1 MGLIDKETLLPVHHS
16 PGFAGSLD
24 PCCHDDGSH
33 NRLGTFRNTLICVR
47 DGYFD
52 ADVTLEED
60 VAVIL
65 VAFGVFLEMREMLA
79 KRAYGEEVA
88 EKQHDLNELS
98 ERYGAYLLI
107 IGLIMEIN
115 DQCFEPLLE
124 DTFVAAFGIASMAFF
139 DALALVMGLVFLA
152 KLCVPSQPDYE
163 DLSRERGV
171 LRLNLL

>member
-1 MGLIDKETLLPVHHS
+1 MKKLFFLFTIHPVSLAVWTLVVMAMVVTTGWAHFGTLSIAFET
-16 PGFAGSLD
+16 G
-24 PCCHDDGSH
+24 
-33 NRLGTFRNTLICVR
+33 I
-47 DGYFD
+47 FD

-79 KRAYGEEVA
+79 KRAYGLEIA

-124 DTFVAAFGIASMAFF
+124 GTFLAGIGVTSMAFF
-139 DALALVMGLVFLA
+139 DGLALVLGIGFLG
-152 KLCVPSQPDYE
+152 KLFVPHRSAE
-163 DLSRERGV
+163 A
-171 LRLNLL
+171 

>member
-1 MGLIDKETLLPVHHS
+1 MKKLFFLFTIHPVSLAVWTLVVMAMVVTTGWAHFATLSLAFET
-16 PGFAGSLD
+16 G
-24 PCCHDDGSH
+24 
-33 NRLGTFRNTLICVR
+33 I
-47 DGYFD
+47 FD

-79 KRAYGEEVA
+79 KRAYGEEIA
-88 EKQHDLNELS
+88 EKQHELNELS

-124 DTFVAAFGIASMAFF
+124 DTFVAAFGVASMAFF
-139 DALALVMGLVFLA
+139 DALALIMGIAFLA
-152 KLCVPSQPDYE
+152 KLCVPS
-163 DLSRERGV
+163 RHV
-171 LRLNLL
+171 AA

>member
-1 MGLIDKETLLPVHHS
+1 MKKLFFLFTIHPVSLAVWTLVVMAMVVTTGWAHFATLSMAFET
-16 PGFAGSLD
+16 G
-24 PCCHDDGSH
+24 
-33 NRLGTFRNTLICVR
+33 I
-47 DGYFD
+47 FD

-79 KRAYGEEVA
+79 KRAYGAEIA

-115 DQCFEPLLE
+115 DQCFEPLLQ
-124 DTFVAAFGIASMAFF
+124 DTVVAAFGIASMTFF
-139 DALALVMGLVFLA
+139 DALALAIGGAFLA
-152 KLCVPSQPDYE
+152 KLFPD
-163 DLSRERGV
+163 RNV
-171 LRLNLL
+171 

>member
-1 MGLIDKETLLPVHHS
+1 MKKLFFLFTIHPVSLAVWTLVVMAMVVTTGWAHFATLSMAFET
-16 PGFAGSLD
+16 G
-24 PCCHDDGSH
+24 
-33 NRLGTFRNTLICVR
+33 I
-47 DGYFD
+47 FD

-79 KRAYGEEVA
+79 KRAYGTEIA

-124 DTFVAAFGIASMAFF
+124 DTFVAAFGVASMAFF
-139 DALALVMGLVFLA
+139 DALALIMGIAFLA
-152 KLCVPSQPDYE
+152 KLCVPSRQ
-163 DLSRERGV
+163 V
-171 LRLNLL
+171 AA

>member
-1 MGLIDKETLLPVHHS
+1 MKKLFFLFTIHPVSLAVWTLVVMAMVVTTGWAHFATLSMAFET
-16 PGFAGSLD
+16 GIFE
-24 PCCHDDGSH
+24 
-33 NRLGTFRNTLICVR
+33 
-47 DGYFD
+47 

-79 KRAYGEEVA
+79 KRAYGAEIAEE
-88 EKQHDLNELS
+88 QHDLNELS

-124 DTFVAAFGIASMAFF
+124 DTFVAAFGVASMAFF
-139 DALALVMGLVFLA
+139 DGLALGLGLGFLA
-152 KLCVPSQPDYE
+152 KLFGRDRSVA
-163 DLSRERGV
+163 GN
-171 LRLNLL
+171 LN

>member
-1 MGLIDKETLLPVHHS
+1 MAMVVTTGWAHFATLSLAFET
-16 PGFAGSLD
+16 G
-24 PCCHDDGSH
+24 
-33 NRLGTFRNTLICVR
+33 I
-47 DGYFD
+47 FD

-79 KRAYGEEVA
+79 KRAYGAEIA

-124 DTFVAAFGIASMAFF
+124 DTFVAGFGVALMVFF
-139 DALALVMGLVFLA
+139 DALVLVIGNGLLA
-152 KLCVPSQPDYE
+152 KLFRHRRFAKY
-163 DLSRERGV
+163 
-171 LRLNLL
+171 

>member
-1 MGLIDKETLLPVHHS
+1 MPKPAGARYCICWGEPMTKLFFLFTIHPVSLAIWTFVVMAMVVMTGWAHLATLT
-16 PGFAGSLD
+16 FAFEAG
-24 PCCHDDGSH
+24 
-33 NRLGTFRNTLICVR
+33 I
-47 DGYFD
+47 FD

-79 KRAYGEEVA
+79 KRAYGEEIA

-107 IGLIMEIN
+107 IGLFMEIN

-124 DTFVAAFGIASMAFF
+124 NTGFAAIGVSTMALFDVIALVVGLGYLSKLFVPTRSVAA
-139 DALALVMGLVFLA
+139 
-152 KLCVPSQPDYE
+152 
-163 DLSRERGV
+163 
-171 LRLNLL
+171 